1 MVLCPFVYL
10 LMRHDIKPLSL
21 QPSEVSS
28 AHWVPLRNLFIPSS
42 ETYVRCDIAER
53 LTRHQ
58 GYIKQV
64 MLRLLM
70 GQMLFPAILL
80 GPTESL
86 HSMAVF
92 NMPSDTD
99 LASPPVVQFGV
110 NFHMP
115 FPTSNAK
122 SQPSLLLWGLTLG
135 IVQDFLSQFTQ
146 YDTSGLAVWPTFSHW
161 DIRLTLW
168 LMTYTF
174 RSQRLNQLKADYDG
188 QTYLAKGTGTE
199 MGHTSAVNS
208 DEKLRQSKKS
218 LQSISMHL
226 IDGYFYR
233 VRTSIMA
240 AWVFRVGIASFL
252 ATTLV
257 HRYKLRS

>member
-28 AHWVPLRNLFIPSS
+28 AHWVPLRNLFVPSS

-92 NMPSDTD
+92 HMPSDTD
-99 LASPPVVQFGV
+99 MASAPLVQFGF

-115 FPTSNAK
+115 IPTSKAK
-122 SQPSLLLWGLTLG
+122 TQPPLLLWGLTLG
-135 IVQDFLSQFTQ
+135 IVQDFLSRFTQ
-146 YDTSGLAVWPTFSHW
+146 YNTSGLGVWPTFSHW
-161 DIRLTLW
+161 DIRLMLW

-174 RSQRLNQLKADYDG
+174 RSQRLNQIKADYDG
-188 QTYLAKGTGTE
+188 QTYLAKGTIIE
-199 MGHTSAVNS
+199 KGHTSAVDA
-208 DEKLRQSKKS
+208 DEQLRQSMRS

-226 IDGYFYR
+226 IDGYFCR
-233 VRTSIMA
+233 VRKSIMA
-240 AWVFRVGIASFL
+240 IWVFRVGIASFL
-252 ATTLV
+252 ATRLA
-257 HRYKLRS
+257 HRYKLCS